1 MASFPGSC
9 CSNASCKTTHVSFRS
24 GLALLRY
31 ASFKYTHFLMREVG
45 PFLTCISAH
54 ILLWSSDGDQR
65 DKERRRRRHGSP
77 SDEEDPHKSHKRK
90 DYESSR
96 RGDKVSAV
104 CVLVLCLGA
113 VTL

>member
-1 MASFPGSC
+1 MGSPSNITGHWTRLGSSYRLAQIQHRLVQYPVILDGYPSNKICVFEHYAFMAV
-9 CSNASCKTTHVSFRS
+9 N
-24 GLALLRY
+24 
-31 ASFKYTHFLMREVG
+31 
-45 PFLTCISAH
+45 I
-54 ILLWSSDGDQR
+54 WSSDGDQR

-77 SDEEDPHKSHKRK
+77 SDEEDPHKSHKRR

-104 CVLVLCLGA
+104 CFLVLCLGA